1 LATSSVRP
9 SDSDAHAGGRPAWVR
24 PTILVVGLFAICLIA
39 ASSCQRHQI
48 RISKET
54 AVATATRAADFRP
67 QRTQVRLVRQG
78 LNGHPFWAISL
89 SVPNKGGNGFARVSV
104 ARVDANTGKLVAFT
118 DNASTEG
125 AP

>member
-1 LATSSVRP
+1 V
-9 SDSDAHAGGRPAWVR
+9 
-24 PTILVVGLFAICLIA
+24 A
-39 ASSCQRHQI
+39 ANSCQRRQI

-54 AVATATRAADFRP
+54 AIVTATRAADFRP

-89 SVPNKGGNGFARVSV
+89 SIPAKGGDGFERVAV
-104 ARVDANTGKLVAFT
+104 ARVDANTGKLAAFT